1 MPELSKVNLLQA
13 VEQTELFEYAKVG
26 EVDGR
31 ALHVLQVENRTLDF
45 HTHESD
51 ELFYVLEGQFVLETD
66 DAAIA
71 LQTGE
76 MLIVPRGVCH
86 RPVVTTRVK
95 CLLVLGNDMSNAEKT
110 GGNHA
115 NS

>member
-1 MPELSKVNLLQA
+1 MQKINLLEA
-13 VEQTELFEYAKVG
+13 ANGADLLAYCNVG
-26 EVDGR
+26 ELDGR
-31 ALHVLQVENRTLDF
+31 ALHVLQAENRTLEF

-71 LQTGE
+71 LQTGD
-76 MLIVPRGVCH
+76 MLIVPRGVRH

-95 CLLVLGNDMSNAEKT
+95 CLLVLGA
-110 GGNHA
+110 
-115 NS
+115 